1 MKQYMNRIIMIALV
15 LMGWTGAWAGDV
27 TVIVG
32 PNANAGTVVAS
43 KAAAG
48 QTCTLTV
55 TPASGY
61 YLTKDNLT
69 AVTVVSGDALQG
81 PRRGIDI
88 KSEPVEITA
97 SDATADPSGVT
108 TYTFTMPADGNIGV
122 EVTADFQTLIAI
134 EPTVTLQGWT
144 YGDEPNQPVVG
155 NNPGNGEVTFTYAE
169 KESTTFTA
177 NVPENVGDYTVK
189 ATVAA
194 AMQYAA
200 GEATADFSISAKALT
215 EDMVTLS
222 DESFVYNAETQ
233 KPEVTVKDGDKV
245 LTEGTDYT
253 LTNEGGAKVGS
264 HDVIVTGKGNYTG
277 TITKQFSITA
287 LKYGLTVNDV
297 EVTNVNANNVLG
309 DDESMVTVTFDGE
322 HQLVL
327 KDVFPDKII
336 SNLDSL
342 AIYLIGKDNKVGEI
356 IAEGD
361 GNHKLTFT
369 TDGNNSGSLKIFG
382 DIDGF
387 DDVNYEQNL
396 WCYEYEEED
405 KKFKEIKTFVNP
417 LVNKSGEEKTV
428 DVGNATLPDDQVVNT
443 VIDNVI
449 VTADKSN
456 GDGVK
461 NNTIELGSG
470 MTLDEVAEVIKSALP
485 GTDEYAKGFSGLTF
499 MIPAGTGQIEI
510 ELKTGED
517 GAVAVQIGE
526 EEPIIF
532 KDLMEFKRN
541 VIQFAVQVA
550 IYVRI
555 YNFLPSGKFAPGK
568 AGKKTSTSVGIR
580 TVGVRTN
587 KVQASN
593 SPANS
598 NNVPKDE
605 QKSTDEVNDLVK
617 TTDTDGNVKLN
628 DEDAITVVTLPE
640 DMLKEEPYSP
650 SVDFRNTSVTGVF
663 VSRTTGVFNGVSKNT
678 FIFMPVGNNTDEA
691 NVIIGSVCQFAQL
704 DGNMKDDE
712 QFAPIDEFVA
722 QRTELTTSFEQGQLA
737 TVYLPFAIT
746 ATDAAGWGTFYK
758 FNGVERGYVKIK
770 EETGDLEPNVP
781 YLFKPA
787 EDATKIATGVASI
800 VLPKSNAA
808 QRRTD
813 GDQLVGSYSTQTAAS
828 GMYMLRSE
836 GTDFKFEQMQAGE
849 KIKPFQA
856 YLKLNDT
863 STTVLKVTD
872 NEEVP
877 TGIVSV
883 KEQTTAAKWQTLSGI
898 TLDKKPQEKGVYI
911 RNGRKIVVR

>member
-122 EVTADFQTLIAI
+122 EVTADFQTLLAI

-155 NNPGNGEVTFTYAE
+155 KNPGNGEVTFTYAE

-177 NVPENVGDYTVK
+177 NVPSNVGDYTVK
-189 ATVAA
+189 ASVAA
-194 AMQYAA
+194 SMQYAA

-222 DESFVYNAETQ
+222 DESFVYNGEVQ
-233 KPEVTVKDGDKV
+233 KPEVVTVKDGEKV
-245 LTEGTDYT
+245 LTLNTDYE

-287 LKYGLTVNDV
+287 LKYGLTVNGV

-327 KDVFPDKII
+327 NNAILENI
-336 SNLDSL
+336 YSNLDSL
-342 AIYLIGKDNKVGEI
+342 AIYLIGKDNKVGPI

-361 GNHKLTFT
+361 GKHKLTFT
-369 TDGNNSGSLKIFG
+369 TDGNDAGSLKILG
-382 DIDGF
+382 DIEWF

-396 WCYEYEEED
+396 GLYD
-405 KKFKEIKTFVNP
+405 NVVRVGVDP
-417 LVNKSGEEKTV
+417 LVNESGAEKTV
-428 DVGNATLPDDQVVNT
+428 DMGNATLPDDQVVTT

-456 GDGVK
+456 GDGVN

-470 MTLDEVAEVIKSALP
+470 MTLVEVVNAIKSALP
-485 GTDEYAKGFSGLTF
+485 GTEDYAKGFSGLTF
-499 MIPAGTGQIEI
+499 MIPAGTGTIVI

-517 GAVAVQIGE
+517 GAVAVQIGDND
-526 EEPIIF
+526 PIIYES
-532 KDLMEFKRN
+532 LLEFKKN
-541 VIQFAVQVA
+541 VISFAVQVA
-550 IYVRI
+550 TYVRI
-555 YNFLPSGKFAPGK
+555 YNYLPSGKFAPGK

-593 SPANS
+593 SPANA

-746 ATDAAGWGTFYK
+746 ATDAAGWGTFYS

-770 EETGDLEPNVP
+770 EETGDLQPNVP
-781 YLFKPA
+781 YLFKPT

>member
-32 PNANAGTVVAS
+32 PNTNAGTVVAS

-134 EPTVTLQGWT
+134 TPTVTLQGWT

-155 NNPGNGEVTFTYAE
+155 NNPGNGEVSFTYAE

-177 NVPENVGDYTVK
+177 NVPSNVGDYTVK
-189 ATVAA
+189 ASVAA
-194 AMQYAA
+194 SMQYAA

-222 DESFVYNAETQ
+222 DESFVYNGEVQ
-233 KPEVTVKDGDKV
+233 KPEVVTVKDGEKV
-245 LTEGTDYT
+245 LTLNTDYE
-253 LTNEGGAKVGS
+253 LTNEGGAKVGG

-287 LKYGLTVNDV
+287 LKYGLQVNGV

-327 KDVFPDKII
+327 NNAVLENIY

-369 TDGNNSGSLKIFG
+369 TDGNDAGSLKILG
-382 DIDGF
+382 DIEWF

-396 WCYEYEEED
+396 GLYD
-405 KKFKEIKTFVNP
+405 NVVRVGVDP
-417 LVNKSGEEKTV
+417 LVNESGEEKTV
-428 DVGNATLPDDQVVNT
+428 DMGNATLPDDQVVTT

-456 GDGVK
+456 GDGIN

-470 MTLDEVAEVIKSALP
+470 MTLNEVAEVIKSALP
-485 GTDEYAKGFSGLTF
+485 GTAKYAEGFSGLTF
-499 MIPAGTGQIEI
+499 MIPAGTGEIII

-526 EEPIIF
+526 EEPIIY
-532 KDLMEFKRN
+532 KSLLEFKAKL
-541 VIQFAVQVA
+541 IQFAVQVA
-550 IYVRI
+550 TYVRI
-555 YNFLPSGKFAPGK
+555 YNCLPSGKFAPGK

-737 TVYLPFAIT
+737 TVYLPFAIS

-781 YLFKPA
+781 YLFKPT

-813 GDQLVGSYSTQTAAS
+813 GDQLVGSYNTQTAAS

-856 YLKLNDT
+856 YLKLNDN

>member
-32 PNANAGTVVAS
+32 PNTNAGTVVAS

-134 EPTVTLQGWT
+134 TPTVTLQGWT

-155 NNPGNGEVTFTYAE
+155 NNPGNGEVSFTYAE

-177 NVPENVGDYTVK
+177 NVPSNVGDYTVK
-189 ATVAA
+189 ASVAA
-194 AMQYAA
+194 SMQYAA

-222 DESFVYNAETQ
+222 DESFVYNGEVQ
-233 KPEVTVKDGDKV
+233 KPEVVTVKDGEKV
-245 LTEGTDYT
+245 LTLNTDYE

-287 LKYGLTVNDV
+287 LKYGLEVNGV
-297 EVTNVNANNVLG
+297 EVTNVNANDVLG
-309 DDESMVTVTFDGE
+309 DGGLDMRVTFDGE

-327 KDVFPDKII
+327 NNAVLENIY

-369 TDGNNSGSLKIFG
+369 TDGNDAGSLKILG
-382 DIDGF
+382 DIEWF

-396 WCYEYEEED
+396 GLYD
-405 KKFKEIKTFVNP
+405 NVVRVGVDP
-417 LVNKSGEEKTV
+417 LVNESGEEKTV
-428 DVGNATLPDDQVVNT
+428 DMGNATLPDDQVVTT

-456 GDGVK
+456 GDGIN

-470 MTLDEVAEVIKSALP
+470 MTLNEVAEVIKSALP
-485 GTDEYAKGFSGLTF
+485 GTAKYAEGFSGLTF
-499 MIPAGTGQIEI
+499 MIPAGTGEIII

-526 EEPIIF
+526 EEPIIY
-532 KDLMEFKRN
+532 KSLLEFKAKL
-541 VIQFAVQVA
+541 IQFAVQVA
-550 IYVRI
+550 TYVRI
-555 YNFLPSGKFAPGK
+555 YNCLPSGKFAPGK

-737 TVYLPFAIT
+737 TVYLPFAIS

-781 YLFKPA
+781 YLFKPT

-813 GDQLVGSYSTQTAAS
+813 GDQLVGSYNTQTAAS

-856 YLKLNDT
+856 YLKLNDN

>member
-32 PNANAGTVVAS
+32 PNANTGTVVAS

-134 EPTVTLQGWT
+134 TPTVTLQGWT

-169 KESTTFTA
+169 KGGAAFTA

-222 DESFVYNAETQ
+222 PAEFVYNAETQ

-253 LTNEGGAKVGS
+253 LTNEGGAKVGG

-287 LKYGLTVNDV
+287 LKYGLTVNGV

-309 DDESMVTVTFDGE
+309 DGGLDMRVTFDGE

-327 KDVFPDKII
+327 NNAVLENIY

-369 TDGNNSGSLKIFG
+369 TDGNDAGSLKILG
-382 DIDGF
+382 DIEWF

-396 WCYEYEEED
+396 GLYD
-405 KKFKEIKTFVNP
+405 NVVRVGVDP
-417 LVNKSGEEKTV
+417 LVNESGEEKTV
-428 DVGNATLPDDQVVNT
+428 DMGNATLPDDQVVTT

-456 GDGVK
+456 GDGIN

-470 MTLDEVAEVIKSALP
+470 MTLNEVAEVIKSALP
-485 GTDEYAKGFSGLTF
+485 GTAKYAEGFSGLTF
-499 MIPAGTGQIEI
+499 MIPAGTGEIII

-526 EEPIIF
+526 EEPIIY
-532 KDLMEFKRN
+532 KSLLEFKAKL
-541 VIQFAVQVA
+541 IQFAVQVA
-550 IYVRI
+550 TYVRI
-555 YNFLPSGKFAPGK
+555 YNCLPSGKLAPGK

-650 SVDFRNTSVTGVF
+650 SVDLRNTSVTGVF

-787 EDATKIATGVASI
+787 EEATKIATGVASI

>member
-1 MKQYMNRIIMIALV
+1 
-15 LMGWTGAWAGDV
+15 
-27 TVIVG
+27 
-32 PNANAGTVVAS
+32 
-43 KAAAG
+43 
-48 QTCTLTV
+48 
-55 TPASGY
+55 
-61 YLTKDNLT
+61 
-69 AVTVVSGDALQG
+69 
-81 PRRGIDI
+81 
-88 KSEPVEITA
+88 
-97 SDATADPSGVT
+97 
-108 TYTFTMPADGNIGV
+108 
-122 EVTADFQTLIAI
+122 
-134 EPTVTLQGWT
+134 
-144 YGDEPNQPVVG
+144 
-155 NNPGNGEVTFTYAE
+155 
-169 KESTTFTA
+169 
-177 NVPENVGDYTVK
+177 
-189 ATVAA
+189 
-194 AMQYAA
+194 
-200 GEATADFSISAKALT
+200 
-215 EDMVTLS
+215 MVTLS
-222 DESFVYNAETQ
+222 PAEFVYNAETQ
-233 KPEVTVKDGDKV
+233 KPEVVTVKDGDKV
-245 LTEGTDYT
+245 LTEGTDYE

-287 LKYGLTVNDV
+287 LKYGLTVNGV

-309 DDESMVTVTFDGE
+309 DVESMVTVTFDGE

-327 KDVFPDKII
+327 NKAVLENIY

-342 AIYLIGKDNKVGEI
+342 AIYLIDNNSIVQIGALSEKR
-356 IAEGD
+356 
-361 GNHKLTFT
+361 KLTFT
-369 TDGNNSGSLKIFG
+369 TDGTTPGSLKITG

-387 DDVNYEQNL
+387 YNVNYEQNL
-396 WCYEYEEED
+396 GLY
-405 KKFKEIKTFVNP
+405 VNEVRVGVDP
-417 LVNKSGEEKTV
+417 LVNESGEEKTV
-428 DVGNATLPDDQVVNT
+428 DMGNATLPDDQVVNT
-443 VIDNVI
+443 VIDNVL

-461 NNTIELGSG
+461 NKTIELGSG

-499 MIPAGTGQIEI
+499 MIPAGTGEIII

-526 EEPIIF
+526 KEPMIF
-532 KDLMEFKRN
+532 KDLMDFKAK
-541 VIQFAVQVA
+541 VIRFAEQVA
-550 IYVRI
+550 TYVRI
-555 YNFLPSGKFAPGK
+555 YNHRSSGDLAPGK

-787 EDATKIATGVASI
+787 EEATKIATGVASI

-813 GDQLVGSYSTQTAAS
+813 GDQLVGCYSTQTAAS
-828 GMYMLRSE
+828 GMYLLRSE

>member
-134 EPTVTLQGWT
+134 TPTVTLQGWT

-177 NVPENVGDYTVK
+177 NVPSNVGDYTVK
-189 ATVAA
+189 ASVAA
-194 AMQYAA
+194 SMQYAA

-222 DESFVYNAETQ
+222 DESFVYNGEVQ
-233 KPEVTVKDGDKV
+233 KPEVVTVKDGEKV
-245 LTEGTDYT
+245 LTLNTDYE
-253 LTNEGGAKVGS
+253 LTNAGGAKVGS

-287 LKYGLTVNDV
+287 LMYGLKVCSI
-297 EVTNVNANNVLG
+297 EVTNENSNNVLG

-327 KDVFPDKII
+327 NNYKGKE
-336 SNLDSL
+336 NLFNTIEVSMDSL
-342 AIYLIGKDNKVGEI
+342 AIYLIGNNKVADLISRNGK
-356 IAEGD
+356 
-361 GNHKLTFT
+361 HKLTFT
-369 TDGNNSGSLKIFG
+369 TDGNDAGSLKITG

-396 WCYEYEEED
+396 GLYGNEVRVGVD
-405 KKFKEIKTFVNP
+405 P

-428 DVGNATLPDDQVVNT
+428 DVGNATLPNDQVVNT
-443 VIDNVI
+443 LIDNVLYTI
-449 VTADKSN
+449 DKAN

-532 KDLMEFKRN
+532 KDLMEFKKN
-541 VIQFAVQVA
+541 VIQFAMQVA

-555 YNFLPSGKFAPGK
+555 YNYLPSGKFAPGK

-650 SVDFRNTSVTGVF
+650 SVDLRNTSVTGVF

-737 TVYLPFAIT
+737 TVYLPFAIS

-787 EDATKIATGVASI
+787 EEATKIATGVASI

-856 YLKLNDT
+856 YLKLNDN

-883 KEQTTAAKWQTLSGI
+883 KDKTTAAKWQTLSGI

>member
-134 EPTVTLQGWT
+134 TPTVTLQGWT

-177 NVPENVGDYTVK
+177 NVPSNVGDYTVK
-189 ATVAA
+189 ASVAA
-194 AMQYAA
+194 SMQYAA

-222 DESFVYNAETQ
+222 DESFVYNGEVQ
-233 KPEVTVKDGDKV
+233 KPEVVTVKDGEKV
-245 LTEGTDYT
+245 LTLNTDYE

-287 LKYGLTVNDV
+287 LKYGLTVNGV
-297 EVTNVNANNVLG
+297 EVTNVNANDVLG
-309 DDESMVTVTFDGE
+309 DGGLHMRVTFDGE

-327 KDVFPDKII
+327 NNAVLENIY

-342 AIYLIGKDNKVGEI
+342 AIYLIGKDNKVGVI

-369 TDGNNSGSLKIFG
+369 TDGNDAGSLKILG
-382 DIDGF
+382 DIEWF

-396 WCYEYEEED
+396 GLYD
-405 KKFKEIKTFVNP
+405 NVVRVGVDP
-417 LVNKSGEEKTV
+417 LVNESGEEKTV
-428 DVGNATLPDDQVVNT
+428 DMGNATLPDDQVVTT

-456 GDGVK
+456 GDGIN

-470 MTLDEVAEVIKSALP
+470 MTLNEVAEVIKSALP
-485 GTDEYAKGFSGLTF
+485 GTAKYAEGFSGLTF
-499 MIPAGTGQIEI
+499 MIPAGTGEIII

-526 EEPIIF
+526 EEPIIY
-532 KDLMEFKRN
+532 KSLLEFKAKL
-541 VIQFAVQVA
+541 IQFAVQVA
-550 IYVRI
+550 TYVRI
-555 YNFLPSGKFAPGK
+555 YNCLPSGKFAPGK

-770 EETGDLEPNVP
+770 EESGDLEPNVP

-787 EDATKIATGVASI
+787 EEATKIATGVASI

-828 GMYMLRSE
+828 GMYLLRSE

>member
-144 YGDEPNQPVVG
+144 YGDEPNQPEVG

-177 NVPENVGDYTVK
+177 NVPSNVGDYTVK

-222 DESFVYNAETQ
+222 PAEFVYNAETQ

-245 LTEGTDYT
+245 LTEGTDYE

-297 EVTNVNANNVLG
+297 EVTNVNANDVFG
-309 DDESMVTVTFDGE
+309 DGGSDVRVKFDGKN
-322 HQLVL
+322 QLVL
-327 KDVFPDKII
+327 NNAIFPDIY
-336 SNLDSL
+336 SSLDSL
-342 AIYLIGKDNKVGEI
+342 AIYLIGDRNSIENIYSNGE
-356 IAEGD
+356 
-361 GNHKLTFT
+361 NHKLTFT
-369 TDGNNSGSLKIFG
+369 TDGNHPGKLTLNYPTDLDHF
-382 DIDGF
+382 
-387 DDVNYEQNL
+387 DVNYEQNL
-396 WCYEYEEED
+396 GLYGNEVRVGVD
-405 KKFKEIKTFVNP
+405 P
-417 LVNKSGEEKTV
+417 LVNESGAAKTV
-428 DVGNATLPDDQVVNT
+428 DMGNATLPDDQVVTT

-456 GDGVK
+456 GDGVN

-470 MTLDEVAEVIKSALP
+470 MTLNEVAEVIKSALP
-485 GTDEYAKGFSGLTF
+485 GTAKYAEGFSGLTF
-499 MIPAGTGQIEI
+499 MIPAGTGEIII

-526 EEPIIF
+526 EEPIIY
-532 KDLMEFKRN
+532 KSLLEFKAKL
-541 VIQFAVQVA
+541 IQFAVQVA
-550 IYVRI
+550 TYVRI
-555 YNFLPSGKFAPGK
+555 YNCLPSGKLAPGK

-787 EDATKIATGVASI
+787 EEATKIATGVASI

>member
-1 MKQYMNRIIMIALV
+1 MNRIIMIALV

-32 PNANAGTVVAS
+32 PNANTGTVVAS

-134 EPTVTLQGWT
+134 TPTVTLQGWT

-169 KESTTFTA
+169 KGGAAFTA

-222 DESFVYNAETQ
+222 PAEFVYNAETQ

-253 LTNEGGAKVGS
+253 LTNEGGAKVGG

-287 LKYGLTVNDV
+287 LKYGLTVNGV

-309 DDESMVTVTFDGE
+309 DGGLDMRVTFDGE

-327 KDVFPDKII
+327 NNAVLENIY

-369 TDGNNSGSLKIFG
+369 TDGNDAGSLKILG
-382 DIDGF
+382 DIEWF

-396 WCYEYEEED
+396 GLYD
-405 KKFKEIKTFVNP
+405 NVVRVGVDP
-417 LVNKSGEEKTV
+417 LVNESGEEKTV
-428 DVGNATLPDDQVVNT
+428 DMGNATLPDDQVVTT

-456 GDGVK
+456 GDGIN

-470 MTLDEVAEVIKSALP
+470 MTLNEVAEVIKSALP
-485 GTDEYAKGFSGLTF
+485 GTAKYAEGFSGLTF
-499 MIPAGTGQIEI
+499 MIPAGTGEIII

-526 EEPIIF
+526 EEPIIY
-532 KDLMEFKRN
+532 KSLLEFKAKL
-541 VIQFAVQVA
+541 IQFAVQVA
-550 IYVRI
+550 TYVRI
-555 YNFLPSGKFAPGK
+555 YNCLPSGKLAPGK

-650 SVDFRNTSVTGVF
+650 SVDLRNTSVTGVF

-787 EDATKIATGVASI
+787 EEATKIATGVASI

>member
-32 PNANAGTVVAS
+32 PNTNAGTVVAS

-134 EPTVTLQGWT
+134 TPTVTLQGWT

-189 ATVAA
+189 ASVAA
-194 AMQYAA
+194 SMQYAA

-222 DESFVYNAETQ
+222 DESFVYNGEVQ
-233 KPEVTVKDGDKV
+233 KPEVVTVKDGEKV
-245 LTEGTDYT
+245 LTLNTDYE

-287 LKYGLTVNDV
+287 LKYGLEVNGV
-297 EVTNVNANNVLG
+297 EVTNVNANDVLG
-309 DDESMVTVTFDGE
+309 DGGLDMRVTFDGE

-327 KDVFPDKII
+327 NNAVLENIY

-369 TDGNNSGSLKIFG
+369 TDGNDAGSLKILG
-382 DIDGF
+382 DIEWF

-396 WCYEYEEED
+396 GLYD
-405 KKFKEIKTFVNP
+405 NVVRVGVDP
-417 LVNKSGEEKTV
+417 LVNESGEEKTV
-428 DVGNATLPDDQVVNT
+428 DMGNATLPDDQVVTT

-456 GDGVK
+456 GDGIN

-470 MTLDEVAEVIKSALP
+470 MTLNEVAEVIKSALP
-485 GTDEYAKGFSGLTF
+485 GTAKYAEGFSGLTF
-499 MIPAGTGQIEI
+499 MIPAGTGEIII

-526 EEPIIF
+526 EEPIIY
-532 KDLMEFKRN
+532 KSLLEFKAKL
-541 VIQFAVQVA
+541 IQFAVQVA
-550 IYVRI
+550 TYVRI
-555 YNFLPSGKFAPGK
+555 YNCLPSGKFAPGK

-737 TVYLPFAIT
+737 TVYLPFAIS

-781 YLFKPA
+781 YLFKPT

-813 GDQLVGSYSTQTAAS
+813 GDQLVGSYNTQTAAS

-856 YLKLNDT
+856 YLKLNDN